1 MPTSAIS
8 VHATDSTVQAAL
20 ETWLAELRIA
30 APPGLALDV
39 MVVDEVSSLAGERVF
54 EQPEVG
60 FVRGLNGNGLLI
72 VWDEAPAVADIP
84 VGART
89 ASITLSR
96 AAAAILNRSLS
107 NFFMAVVIILLR
119 RAGWYHLHA
128 ATAID
133 PSSRGWLL
141 AGDAHCGKSTTVALL
156 AANGWRVGTD
166 DAAFLE
172 TRDGRVIVHTCR
184 APIALR
190 PGGRKLLARAGGV
203 ELPER
208 GKVGYFPED
217 LGGVWTPLVS
227 PEIVIFTSV
236 GADQTTGERIP
247 SAAALAELVRW
258 SAWVMLEPDLAQDHL
273 NALTRLSAQARCY
286 RVTLGRDLFARPNR
300 LTELVT

>member
-1 MPTSAIS
+1 MSTSPIA
-8 VHATDSTVQAAL
+8 VHAADSAVQAAL
-20 ETWLAELRIA
+20 ETWLTELRIA
-30 APPGLALDV
+30 APSGLALEVQVVNDV
-39 MVVDEVSSLAGERVF
+39 PPLDGERVF

-60 FVRGLNGNGLLI
+60 FLRGPHGAGLWV
-72 VWDEAPAVADIP
+72 VWDEAPAVAEIP
-84 VGART
+84 GGART
-89 ASITLSR
+89 ASIKLSH

-119 RAGWYHLHA
+119 RTGWYHLHA

-133 PSSRGWLL
+133 PSSRGWLF
-141 AGDAHCGKSTTVALL
+141 AGDANCGKSTTAALL

-172 TRDGRVIVHTCR
+172 TRDGRLIVHTCR

-236 GADQTTGERIP
+236 GDDQTTGERIP

-258 SAWVMLEPDLAQDHL
+258 SAWVMLEPELAQDHL
-273 NALTRLSAQARCY
+273 NALTRLSVQARCY
-286 RVTLGRDLFARPNR
+286 RVTLGRDLFAQPNR

>member
-1 MPTSAIS
+1 MPSSAIAVRS
-8 VHATDSTVQAAL
+8 LDSTVRTTL
-20 ETWLAELRIA
+20 ERWLADLRIA

-39 MVVDEVSSLAGERVF
+39 ALVDEIPAPQGQRIF

-60 FVRGLNGNGLLI
+60 FVRGPDDQGLRI
-72 VWDEAPAVADIP
+72 TWDLAPAVAEIP
-84 VGART
+84 AGTRT
-89 ASITLSR
+89 ATVRLTPT
-96 AAAAILNRSLS
+96 AAAILEQSLG

-133 PSSRGWLL
+133 PTARGWLL
-141 AGDAHCGKSTTVALL
+141 AGNAHCGKSTTAALL
-156 AANGWRVGTD
+156 AANGWQVGTD

-172 TRDGRVIVHTCR
+172 SRDGRVIVHTCR

-190 PGGRKLLARAGGV
+190 PGGRALLARAGGI

-208 GKVGYFPED
+208 GKVGYWPED
-217 LGGVWTPLVS
+217 LGGVWTPLVA

-236 GADQTTGERIP
+236 GDAQTTGERIP

-273 NALTRLSAQARCY
+273 NALTRLTLQARCY

-300 LTELVT
+300 LTELIT